1 MKNSELKRLLKKMGC
16 RFETHGGRHDNWINL
31 KTGKIFQVPRH
42 DGQEIKTGTLE
53 AIMKQAR
60 LK

>member
-16 RFETHGGRHDNWINL
+16 RLETHGGRHDNWINL

-42 DGQEIKTGTLE
+42 DGQEIKKGTLE
-53 AIMKQAR
+53 AIM
-60 LK
+60 